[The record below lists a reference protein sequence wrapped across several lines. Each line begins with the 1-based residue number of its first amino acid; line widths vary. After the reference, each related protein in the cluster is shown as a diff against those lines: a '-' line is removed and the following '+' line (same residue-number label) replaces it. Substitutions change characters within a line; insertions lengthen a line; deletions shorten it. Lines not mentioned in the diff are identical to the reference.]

1 MAFNIDPSISL
12 GVKGQQAMSLGD
24 MLSIAGS
31 AQAYKQRQQLNP
43 LEIQKAQQEL
53 DVAKL
58 DNMNKHLDSINAAT
72 TDLMAK
78 PDLTAQDIINR
89 AKEINKNIGGND
101 QTEKQFLTGLPV
113 GGSVKDLK
121 AWLAQA
127 QARTLSSQ
135 ARIEKLYPNVQ
146 NVDVGGQI
154 VSQRTGNPL
163 LAVEQPGTPS
173 GPYLNK
179 TLSPQ
184 TYTTETGAP
193 GVIGGGGQP
202 TAGNVNQ
209 PIQTNQPV
217 APQPQAS
224 VPQNMGQSFEAKGG
238 LTRDPSETYEAYR
251 ERVKRLSGLP
261 TAAKESLNTANIE
274 SIPNTKYT
282 NDKILKLLDNPN
294 LDIGPIQKA
303 IVEKTMGVGLSKEQQ
318 EIRKYLE
325 QRIRQEGSRS
335 NQDQASQRTA
345 YGDFST
351 GKGALREI
359 IYNDKGRLASQELFE
374 RGILNHQGDP
384 NKPNLAAINRFEN
397 KYSQMTNDPN
407 VTHLLGVIG
416 DKSLN
421 DLTPTDLNHLKKQF
435 GNLSKEQFNNLFKK
449 LEELKNLSNE
459 SK

>member
-1 MAFNIDPSISL
+1 
-12 GVKGQQAMSLGD
+12 
-24 MLSIAGS
+24 MLSIAGA
-31 AQAYKQRQQLNP
+31 AQDYKQKQAINP
-43 LEIQKAQQEL
+43 EIQKIYKSTSDLKQL
-53 DVAKL
+53 DVLNAHYENIAK
-58 DNMNKHLDSINAAT
+58 NTA
-72 TDLMAK
+72 DLIGK
-78 PDLTAQDIINR
+78 DDLNVDDIVNR
-89 AKEINKNIGGND
+89 AKEINKNAGGND
-101 QTEKQFLTGLPV
+101 QSLQQYLTGLPV
-113 GGSVKDLK
+113 GGSTKDLK
-121 AWLAQA
+121 VWLANA
-127 QARTLSSQ
+127 QLRALSAQ
-135 ARIEKLYPNVQ
+135 QLIEKKYPNVQ

-154 VSQRTGNPL
+154 VSQTTGNPY
-163 LAVEQPGTPS
+163 LAAQTPGTPS

-179 TLSPQ
+179 TIAPQ

-209 PIQTNQPV
+209 PVQANQPV
-217 APQPQAS
+217 APQAPVS
-224 VPQNMGQSFEAKGG
+224 KNMGQSFEAKGG

-282 NDKILKLLDNPN
+282 NDKILKLLDSPN
-294 LDIGPIQKA
+294 LDVGPIQKA
-303 IVEKTMGVGLSKEQQ
+303 IVEQTKGVGLNNEQQ

-345 YGDFST
+345 YGDFGTS
-351 GKGALREI
+351 KGALREI
-359 IYNDKGRLASQELFE
+359 IYNDKGRLASQELFQ
-374 RGILNHQGDP
+374 RGVLNHQGDP
-384 NKPNLAAINRFEN
+384 NKPNLADINRFEN

-435 GNLSKEQFNNLFKK
+435 GNLSKEQFNDLFKK